1 MERKLRCAYAHNIR
15 DLSAAAAAVGGGLVC
30 VLRCVDLHR
39 QVDIRNAFGC
49 LAGWLAGWLVIFD
62 DCRFHF

>member
-1 MERKLRCAYAHNIR
+1 MERKLWCAYAHNIR
-15 DLSAAAAAVGGGLVC
+15 DLSASAVGGGLVC

-39 QVDIRNAFGC
+39 QVDIRNALDC
-49 LAGWLAGWLVIFD
+49 LAGWLVIFD